1 MSTGEI
7 IVAVLTSSAFTGL
20 LVEIVRSV
28 RRIIDR
34 KKNKGFAKL
43 ENDISCIREKTA
55 ETESKVDEI
64 QDELQRQKETD
75 LVLLHDRIWEI
86 FNRLHEAQSVSV
98 EDKANLEYLY
108 EEYKNSNGN
117 HHAEIMFEVIES
129 KPVKGKKGEL
139 K

>member
-1 MSTGEI
+1 MTTGEI
-7 IVAVLTSSAFTGL
+7 IITVLTSSAFTGL
-20 LVEIVRSV
+20 LVEIVRTV
-28 RRIIDR
+28 RRAFDR
-34 KKNKGFAKL
+34 KRNKGFAKL

-55 ETESKVDEI
+55 DTESKVEKI
-64 QDELQRQKETD
+64 RDELERQKETD